1 MSKYS
6 NFAKNLDAA
15 FKTARDEYAAAYA
28 KYEQAAR
35 AAMDAQ
41 HRAPDDTAISYELRK
56 AKAEAARVEQ
66 KAAFD
71 EVCKRVWPDFNRK
84 RAELRADLEKAIAA
98 DSIVDPAA
106 LDNNAVYLMDSG
118 TMTAADYAAF
128 AEKYSGNHTMLKL
141 IAAHANA
148 AAATAEPQERAAL
161 NLVYNDCKDGNST
174 AMRAFDELSQVA
186 NRCSGQ
192 RYDGCKDS
200 TAVIV
205 EMGARWEELTANAI
219 EEF

>member
-1 MSKYS
+1 MSKY
-6 NFAKNLDAA
+6 NHFAKNLDAA

-28 KYEQAAR
+28 KYEQAER

-128 AEKYSGNHTMLKL
+128 AEKYSGTPH
-141 IAAHANA
+141 HAKVDRR
-148 AAATAEPQERAAL
+148 PCKRRCGHRRAA
-161 NLVYNDCKDGNST
+161 GTRRS
-174 AMRAFDELSQVA
+174 E
-186 NRCSGQ
+186 SGIQ
-192 RYDGCKDS
+192 
-200 TAVIV
+200 
-205 EMGARWEELTANAI
+205 
-219 EEF
+219 

>member
-84 RAELRADLEKAIAA
+84 RAELRADLKRLLPPIASLTPPRWITTR
-98 DSIVDPAA
+98 SI
-106 LDNNAVYLMDSG
+106 
-118 TMTAADYAAF
+118 
-128 AEKYSGNHTMLKL
+128 
-141 IAAHANA
+141 
-148 AAATAEPQERAAL
+148 
-161 NLVYNDCKDGNST
+161 
-174 AMRAFDELSQVA
+174 
-186 NRCSGQ
+186 
-192 RYDGCKDS
+192 
-200 TAVIV
+200 
-205 EMGARWEELTANAI
+205 
-219 EEF
+219 

>member
-15 FKTARDEYAAAYA
+15 FKTARDEYATAYA
-28 KYEQAAR
+28 KYEQAER

-84 RAELRADLEKAIAA
+84 RNSVQTLKRLLPPIASLTPPRWITTR
-98 DSIVDPAA
+98 SI
-106 LDNNAVYLMDSG
+106 
-118 TMTAADYAAF
+118 
-128 AEKYSGNHTMLKL
+128 
-141 IAAHANA
+141 
-148 AAATAEPQERAAL
+148 
-161 NLVYNDCKDGNST
+161 
-174 AMRAFDELSQVA
+174 
-186 NRCSGQ
+186 
-192 RYDGCKDS
+192 
-200 TAVIV
+200 
-205 EMGARWEELTANAI
+205 
-219 EEF
+219 

>member
-1 MSKYS
+1 MSKY
-6 NFAKNLDAA
+6 NRFAKDLDAA
-15 FKTARDEYAAAYA
+15 FKTSRDAYA
-28 KYEQAAR
+28 KAYSQYAQAER
-35 AAMDAQ
+35 AAKDAQ
-41 HRAPDDTAISYELRK
+41 RRAPDDTNYSYALRK
-56 AKAEAARVEQ
+56 AETEVERVE
-66 KAAFD
+66 KKELFE
-71 EVCKRVWPDFNRK
+71 EVRKNVWSVFNSK
-84 RAELRADLEKAIAA
+84 RAELRAELEKAIAA
-98 DSIVDPAA
+98 DCITDPAA
-106 LDNNAVYLMDSG
+106 LDTNAVYLMDSG

-148 AAATAEPQERAAL
+148 AAATAEPQERAVL

>member
-1 MSKYS
+1 MSKY
-6 NFAKNLDAA
+6 NRFAKDLDAA
-15 FKTARDEYAAAYA
+15 FKTSRDAYA
-28 KYEQAAR
+28 KAYSQYAQAER
-35 AAMDAQ
+35 AAKDAQ
-41 HRAPDDTAISYELRK
+41 RRAPDDTNYSYALRK
-56 AKAEAARVEQ
+56 AETEVERVE
-66 KAAFD
+66 KKELFE
-71 EVCKRVWPDFNRK
+71 EVRKNVWSVFNSK
-84 RAELRADLEKAIAA
+84 RAELRAELEKAIAA
-98 DSIVDPAA
+98 DCITDPAA
-106 LDNNAVYLMDSG
+106 LDTNAVYLLDSG

-128 AEKYSGNHTMLKL
+128 AEKYSGTPTMLKL

-148 AAATAEPQERAAL
+148 AAATAEPQERAVL

-205 EMGARWEELTANAI
+205 EMGEKWDELSANVI
-219 EEF
+219 ENF

>member
-1 MSKYS
+1 MSKYRS
-6 NFAKNLDAA
+6 FAKTIDAA

-28 KYEQAAR
+28 KYEQAER

-66 KAAFD
+66 KTAFD

-84 RAELRADLEKAIAA
+84 RAELRADL

-128 AEKYSGNHTMLKL
+128 AEKYSGVPTMLKL

-148 AAATAEPQERAAL
+148 AAATAEPQERAVL

>member
-1 MSKYS
+1 MSKY
-6 NFAKNLDAA
+6 NKFAKNLDAA

-28 KYEQAAR
+28 KYEQAER

-128 AEKYSGNHTMLKL
+128 AEKYDGNSTMLKL
-141 IAAHANA
+141 VAARAHAA
-148 AAATAEPQERAAL
+148 AESAEPKERAAL
-161 NLVYNDCKDGNST
+161 NQVYSDCKDGNG
-174 AMRAFDELSQVA
+174 AIMRLWDDISHVA

-192 RYDGCKDS
+192 RYEGCNDS
-200 TAVIV
+200 PAVIV
-205 EMGARWEELTANAI
+205 EMGEKWEELSANVI
-219 EEF
+219 ENF

>member
-15 FKTARDEYAAAYA
+15 FKTARDEYATAYA
-28 KYEQAAR
+28 KYEQAER

-148 AAATAEPQERAAL
+148 AAATAEPQERAVL
-161 NLVYNDCKDGNST
+161 NLVYNVQGRQQHRNEG
-174 AMRAFDELSQVA
+174 F
-186 NRCSGQ
+186 
-192 RYDGCKDS
+192 
-200 TAVIV
+200 
-205 EMGARWEELTANAI
+205 
-219 EEF
+219 

>member
-1 MSKYS
+1 
-6 NFAKNLDAA
+6 
-15 FKTARDEYAAAYA
+15 
-28 KYEQAAR
+28 
-35 AAMDAQ
+35 MDAQ
-41 HRAPDDTAISYELRK
+41 HRAPDDIAISYELRK

-71 EVCKRVWPDFNRK
+71 EVCKRVWPDFNCK

-128 AEKYSGNHTMLKL
+128 AEKYSGIPTMLKL

-148 AAATAEPQERAAL
+148 AAATAEPQERAVL
-161 NLVYNDCKDGNST
+161 NLVYNGNST

-200 TAVIV
+200 NAVIV

>member
-1 MSKYS
+1 
-6 NFAKNLDAA
+6 
-15 FKTARDEYAAAYA
+15 
-28 KYEQAAR
+28 
-35 AAMDAQ
+35 MDAQ
-41 HRAPDDTAISYELRK
+41 HRAPDDIAISYELRK

-71 EVCKRVWPDFNRK
+71 EVCNRK

-128 AEKYSGNHTMLKL
+128 AEKYSGIPTMLKL

-148 AAATAEPQERAAL
+148 AAATAEPQERAVL

-200 TAVIV
+200 NAVIV